1 MRGMYRDMKD
11 KSHRMLALF
20 ERLVRRESIMKKEMA
35 DCFDVSQKSIQ
46 RDMESLEEYFQL
58 KSPSEKPYIT
68 LNEKGSYE
76 LIYPDRDYMTNP
88 EILAVCKILLE
99 SRAFNK
105 EEMNQ
110 LIDKLLFLSSDG
122 NRKDIDTIIKNE
134 LFHYVPLKH
143 GKNLIQSIWELSKT
157 VNDHRVISFLYT
169 NQENQT
175 KEYTVKP
182 VALLF
187 SEFYFYLICYMER
200 DEHDFPFSFR
210 IDRIDMGSITL
221 SKERFSIPYATRFKD
236 GEFRKRVQ
244 FMYAGDLCKV
254 QFDYVGPSVEAILD
268 RLPTAKIMAEKEGT
282 YTIKAETYGTG
293 INMWLRS
300 QGEYVTNIQFL

>member
-1 MRGMYRDMKD
+1 MDNYRDMKD
-11 KSHRMLALF
+11 KSHRLLALF
-20 ERLVRRESIMKKEMA
+20 ERLVKRESIMKHEMA
-35 DCFDVSQKSIQ
+35 EYFDITPKTIQ
-46 RDMESLEEYFQL
+46 RDIESLEEYFQL

-76 LIYPDRDYMTNP
+76 LIYPDRDYMTNS

-110 LIDKLLFLSSDG
+110 LIEKLLFLSSDG

-143 GKNLIQSIWELSKT
+143 GKNLIHSIWELSKT
-157 VNDHRVISFLYT
+157 INNHRIISFHYT
-169 NQENQT
+169 NQENHT

-187 SEFYFYLICYMER
+187 SEFYFYLICYMDASEY
-200 DEHDFPFSFR
+200 DFPFSFR
-210 IDRIDMGSITL
+210 VDRIDMNSL
-221 SKERFSIPYATRFKD
+221 SMSNERFSMPYATRFKD

-282 YTIKAETYGTG
+282 YTIKAETYGKG